1 MKRLIIFSLIIFS
14 FVFEAYSQIPVT
26 IKEKSIDS
34 IYYRNNT
41 KWITLTPFFLVKQ
54 EFSTNQGTNWEKVGM
69 LGGNLKPYLV
79 SDSIAT
85 QNINLYKYTRLAGI
99 VQMWVIAPL
108 LAYKHY
114 TYDGS
119 SESSGV
125 SSIDNSLDS
134 QDQGGYLT
142 ASIII
147 FCTGTL
153 TYHVLSKTFLYRSL
167 HDYNQGILKNTYFEN
182 TSFKFDLKL
191 DQRTQIP
198 QLSLVV
204 SF

>member
-1 MKRLIIFSLIIFS
+1 MLRKLALFIILGCLCYQ
-14 FVFEAYSQIPVT
+14 AYSQIPVT

-54 EFSTNQGTNWEKVGM
+54 EFSTNQGTNWKKVGM

-99 VQMWVIAPL
+99 VQMWVISPL
-108 LAYKHY
+108 LAYKHFMD
-114 TYDGS
+114 DGS
-119 SESSGV
+119 SESTGV
-125 SSIDNSLDS
+125 SSIDNSLENE
-134 QDQGGYLT
+134 DQGGYLT

-147 FCTGTL
+147 FFTGTL

-167 HDYNQGILKNTYFEN
+167 HDYNQGILKNT
-182 TSFKFDLKL
+182 SFKFDIKL

-198 QLSLVV
+198 QLSLVL

>member
-1 MKRLIIFSLIIFS
+1 LKRLFIFSLIIFS
-14 FVFEAYSQIPVT
+14 FAYKAYSQIPVT
-26 IKEKSIDS
+26 INKKSIDS

-54 EFSTNQGTNWEKVGM
+54 EFSTDQGTNWEKVGM

-125 SSIDNSLDS
+125 SSIDNSLDNE
-134 QDQGGYLT
+134 DQGGYLT

-182 TSFKFDLKL
+182 TSFKFDIKL